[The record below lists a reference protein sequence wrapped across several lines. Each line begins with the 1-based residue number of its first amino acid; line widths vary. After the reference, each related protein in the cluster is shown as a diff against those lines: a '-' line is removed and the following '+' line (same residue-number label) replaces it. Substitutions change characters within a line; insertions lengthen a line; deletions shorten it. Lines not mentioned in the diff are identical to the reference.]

1 MSTGLGNVTN
11 DCTSPEALPI
21 AKYSRNTGLRRIN
34 GPLALFPSSFRG
46 LLPPVIPQQVI
57 DDIVAALDLPDFI
70 GETVALAKQGSAY
83 GGLCPFHNESTPSF
97 KVFADHYHCYGCGAH
112 GNGIEFVMHKQGL
125 TFPEAVR
132 MLASRTGVEIP
143 SNKPS
148 EAQPDRHAKAR
159 DVLRRACAKYQQLLL
174 GPNGGPAMSALAER
188 GIDDDTIIRFGIG
201 FAPEAWATLCDDR
214 TFRRDALL
222 EAGLAVPRRE
232 KKGCYDF
239 FRNRLLFPVRADNG
253 DVIGFGGRRLGEEGP
268 KYLNSPET
276 DLYQKGSVLF
286 GLQQARQAIRMT
298 RSIIVCEGFFDVVTP
313 SQAQIE
319 HIVSTCGTALTE
331 TQAEMV
337 LSLADRV
344 FFCFDGDAAGAKA
357 TWRAAEMLVPLA
369 SDQHEIRL
377 CRLPASEDPDSFVR
391 KFGAPKFQEA
401 LDASP
406 TLTAYLIGEI
416 TRGAKLPEARA
427 RSLSVAASL
436 WRQFS
441 APGLGIF
448 FRQFACEAL
457 QLTPAEFDRIAASA
471 PRRDGENMLRSCPC
485 CSGEASLISCDGGF
499 QVQCSHCRIATPV
512 TTTED
517 ECRAIWN
524 RRERPRMRSTTT
536 KSNEKADQQPS

>member
-1 MSTGLGNVTN
+1 M
-11 DCTSPEALPI
+11 
-21 AKYSRNTGLRRIN
+21 
-34 GPLALFPSSFRG
+34 
-46 LLPPVIPQQVI
+46 IPQSVI
-57 DDIVAALDLPDFI
+57 DAILAALDLPEFI
-70 GETVALAKQGSAY
+70 GERVALTKQGSTY
-83 GGLCPFHNESTPSF
+83 SGLCPFHRETTPSF

-112 GNGIEFVMHKQGL
+112 GNGIDFVMQTQGL

-132 MLASRTGVEIP
+132 MLAYRTGVDFP
-143 SNKPS
+143 VSKHNRVLSNHN
-148 EAQPDRHAKAR
+148 AMAL
-159 DVLRRACAKYQQLLL
+159 DVMRRACAKYQQLLL
-174 GPNGGPAMSALAER
+174 GPNGRPAMAALTER
-188 GIDDDTIIRFGIG
+188 GIDYDTIIRFGIG
-201 FAPEAWATLCDDR
+201 FAPEAWSTLCDDR
-214 TFRRDALL
+214 TFQRDALL
-222 EAGLAVPRRE
+222 EAGLAVPRKK

-239 FRNRLLFPVRADNG
+239 FRNRLLFPIRADNG
-253 DVIGFGGRRLGEEGP
+253 NVIGFGGRRLGEEGP

-276 DLYQKGSVLF
+276 KLYRKGSVLF

-298 RSIIVCEGFFDVVTP
+298 RSIIVCEGFFDVITV

-331 TQAEMV
+331 TQAEIV

-344 FFCFDGDAAGAKA
+344 FFCFDGDTAGAKA
-357 TWRAAEMLVPLA
+357 TWRAAEMLVPLV

-377 CRLPASEDPDSFVR
+377 CRLPAGEDPDSFVR

-457 QLTPAEFDRIAASA
+457 RLTSSEFDRIAASA
-471 PRRDGENMLRSCPC
+471 SRRDGENALRNCPC
-485 CSGEASLISCDGGF
+485 CSGEASLISCDDGF
-499 QVQCSHCRIATPV
+499 QVQCNHCRITTPV
-512 TTTED
+512 TKTHD
-517 ECRAIWN
+517 ECRTIWN

-536 KSNEKADQQPS
+536 IKQ

>member
-1 MSTGLGNVTN
+1 M
-11 DCTSPEALPI
+11 
-21 AKYSRNTGLRRIN
+21 
-34 GPLALFPSSFRG
+34 LFRS
-46 LLPPVIPQQVI
+46 
-57 DDIVAALDLPDFI
+57 
-70 GETVALAKQGSAY
+70 
-83 GGLCPFHNESTPSF
+83 
-97 KVFADHYHCYGCGAH
+97 
-112 GNGIEFVMHKQGL
+112 
-125 TFPEAVR
+125 
-132 MLASRTGVEIP
+132 
-143 SNKPS
+143 
-148 EAQPDRHAKAR
+148 
-159 DVLRRACAKYQQLLL
+159 
-174 GPNGGPAMSALAER
+174 
-188 GIDDDTIIRFGIG
+188 
-201 FAPEAWATLCDDR
+201 
-214 TFRRDALL
+214 
-222 EAGLAVPRRE
+222 
-232 KKGCYDF
+232 
-239 FRNRLLFPVRADNG
+239 
-253 DVIGFGGRRLGEEGP
+253 
-268 KYLNSPET
+268 YLNSPET

-377 CRLPASEDPDSFVR
+377 CRLPADEDPDSFVR

-457 QLTPAEFDRIAASA
+457 QLTPADRAEA
-471 PRRDGENMLRSCPC
+471 PRVAHIVESVLGEPAALSPEAARIT
-485 CSGEASLISCDGGF
+485 ASLHRPSLVPDVLIALRENGIEIEEIS
-499 QVQCSHCRIATPV
+499 VQKPSLDEVFFTLTGRPEADE
-512 TTTED
+512 TTGPD
-517 ECRAIWN
+517 EP
-524 RRERPRMRSTTT
+524 ES
-536 KSNEKADQQPS
+536 